1 MHLPPDTRT
10 AATQTLIETA
20 ADRPVF
26 CDGEVVG
33 AYLGSRYLDLEQ
45 LAASVDTWAAG
56 GTAAG
61 GRWSR
66 GEYRMFQT
74 ELTDSLAQA
83 ILDRV
88 RRDS

>member
-1 MHLPPDTRT
+1 MHLPPVTRT
-10 AATQTLIETA
+10 AATQVLIETA

-56 GTAAG
+56 GPAADG
-61 GRWSR
+61 CWGR
-66 GEYRMFQT
+66 GEYQLFQT
-74 ELTDSLAQA
+74 ELTVSLAQP
-83 ILDRV
+83 ILDHV